1 MLVCPIGTIEKT
13 LVYLHEAGQRGAES
27 IVLWLGRRESDEI
40 LVKEVYRPQ
49 QNVRRDR
56 FFIPPAEMQAIMQH
70 LRDHRLM
77 IAAQVHSHPC
87 EAFHSEADDEGAVVR
102 HLGALSFVLPWFAAR
117 TDINS
122 FMQDVALFQLREGDV
137 WVEIPQ
143 KGKEYTC
150 QILY

>member
-13 LVYLHEAGQRGAES
+13 LVYLGEAGQRGAES

-40 LVKEVYRPQ
+40 LVREVYRPQ
-49 QNVRRDR
+49 QSVRRDR

-70 LRDHRLM
+70 LRDHRLI
-77 IAAQVHSHPC
+77 IAAQVHSHPF
-87 EAFHSEADDEGAVVR
+87 EACHSEADDEGAVVR
-102 HLGALSFVLPWFAAR
+102 HVGALSFVLPWFAAR
-117 TDINS
+117 TDSNS
-122 FMQDVALFQLREGDV
+122 FMQDAALFQLRAGDV

-143 KGKEYTC
+143 KEKEYTC